1 MNQATPSSHGLLS
14 FLPNTAVLFLCV
26 VCMSFQSEARATPVD
41 AELVLLVDISRS
53 GTTQTQFN
61 TLMSAYA
68 SSFTSSQVLNSIQS
82 GQYGR
87 IAVSLQFYGGTTIQR
102 VGIPWMSIGNS
113 TEAANFA
120 ALARSVVRP
129 VSSGASAVAPALT
142 FASRSFG
149 TETGAPSNGF
159 ESTLQIIDIAA
170 TTVPNNRTT
179 AAVNAAS
186 DASIASGVDVINATA
201 LGGRAA
207 TISNYF
213 RTNVVDSTVSGVPA
227 TVATSPM
234 NRTLAPTFTGV
245 IATRIGSSVTAIPEP
260 GAGLGLI
267 PATCLILLRRRRI

>member
-1 MNQATPSSHGLLS
+1 MG
-14 FLPNTAVLFLCV
+14 
-26 VCMSFQSEARATPVD
+26 FQSEARATAVD

-87 IAVSLQFYGGTTIQR
+87 IAVSLQFYGGTSIQR
-102 VGIPWMSIGNS
+102 VGIPWMSIGNA

-120 ALARSVVRP
+120 ALTRSVVRP

-142 FASRSFG
+142 AATRSFG
-149 TETGAPSNGF
+149 TETGGVSNGF
-159 ESTLQIIDIAA
+159 ESTLQIIDVVA

-179 AAVNAAS
+179 AAITAARNNS
-186 DASIASGVDVINATA
+186 MASGVDVINAAA

-207 TISNYF
+207 TIGSYFSN
-213 RTNVVDSTVSGVPA
+213 NVVASTVSGVPA
-227 TVATSPM
+227 TVTTSLV

-245 IATRIGSSVTAIPEP
+245 IANNIGNSVTAIPEP

-267 PATCLILLRRRRI
+267 STTCLVLLRRRRF